1 MAAQRHTIVQG
12 CSKIGFAMG
21 LIAILYGRRRKRR
34 TEKSPGAQPAGEKV
48 PGSAGAV

>member
-1 MAAQRHTIVQG
+1 MAAQRHTIGQG

-34 TEKSPGAQPAGEKV
+34 TEECPDAQSAGEMS